1 MFRFL
6 LIVLVAYKVTSLKV
20 LVVTPNVSYSHLAFA
35 GRFAD
40 LLVDKK
46 HDVDFL
52 IPLWNRFVLGNG
64 TQKAR
69 VRRIELKNTNEI
81 EADLKKL
88 VMLGD
93 VFAMEITSATRI
105 QYGNIDS
112 KSCEGILSNRRLLHK
127 LKKADYDVA
136 LAEYFDPCSFAL
148 FHHLGIKSVH
158 MISAVPLDE
167 QTAVANAEPI
177 DFSYVPSKLM
187 VHLINEL
194 KDKVTRKFLGSRF
207 PSTVD
212 LLQNID
218 YFWLNTN
225 EFVDTPRATSPR
237 FKHVGGIAVKAPG
250 RLSPELEKLMNSATG
265 GVVLISFG
273 SIVRTTEMPQ
283 RVQNVFIE
291 TFAHFP
297 TITFIWKVT
306 KVDANL
312 TSLLPLNVKLVEW
325 MDQTAI
331 LQHANTLAFV
341 THGGLNSINEAAM
354 YGIPLIGIL
363 FFSDQHINIAAAIR
377 RGFGRSLD
385 RKQLN
390 LKGLI
395 EALSD
400 VLHNPRYRE
409 NAANIR
415 LMTVNSPI
423 KSVDLF
429 VQHVEFA
436 ARVKNVAKALR
447 LPAASDQTF
456 WSRFHLELLL
466 VTFVISFIFVHF
478 SIAIVSYFIRGLRNH
493 RSLLNISSVKP
504 IQKKVL

>member
-6 LIVLVAYKVTSLKV
+6 LIVFVAYEVTSLKV
-20 LVVTPNVSYSHLAFA
+20 LVVTPN
-35 GRFAD
+35 
-40 LLVDKK
+40 
-46 HDVDFL
+46 DFL
-52 IPLWNRFVLGNG
+52 ILLWNRFVHGNG

-81 EADLKKL
+81 EVDLKKL

-93 VFAMEITSATRI
+93 VFKMEITSAIRI

-112 KSCEGILSNRRLLHK
+112 KSCEGILSNRRLLHE
-127 LKKADYDVA
+127 LKAAEYDVA

-167 QTAVANAEPI
+167 QTAIANAEPV

-187 VHLINEL
+187 VLRY
-194 KDKVTRKFLGSRF
+194 DKVTRKFLGSQF
-207 PSTVD
+207 PSTVE

-225 EFVDTPRATSPR
+225 EFVDTPRATSQR

-250 RLSPELEKLMNSATG
+250 CLVPELEKLMNSSTG

-273 SIVRTTEMPQ
+273 SIVRTTDMPQ
-283 RVQNVFIE
+283 RIRKVFIE
-291 TFAHFP
+291 AFAYFP

-306 KVDANL
+306 KVDENL
-312 TSLLPLNVKLVEW
+312 TSLLPSNVKVVEW

-331 LQHANTLAFV
+331 LQHANTLAFI
-341 THGGLNSINEAAM
+341 THGGSNSINEAAIHAVPLV
-354 YGIPLIGIL
+354 GIP
-363 FFSDQHINIAAAIR
+363 FYSDQHINIAAVMR

-385 RKQLN
+385 RKRLN
-390 LKGLI
+390 SKALI

-409 NAANIR
+409 NAENIR
-415 LMTVNSPI
+415 SMIVNSPI
-423 KSVDLF
+423 KSDDLF

-436 ARVKNVAKALR
+436 ARVKNVAEALR
-447 LPAASDQTF
+447 LPGALNQTF
-456 WSRFHLELLL
+456 WSRFHLDLLL
-466 VTFVISFIFVHF
+466 VILSVSFIFVHF
-478 SIAIVSYFIRGLRNH
+478 LIAIIWYLIRSLRNH
-493 RSLLNISSVKP
+493 RFLLTISSVESK
-504 IQKKVL
+504 QKNS